1 MDSPRPSTT
10 QPIAIPPAPRKGYML
25 YYLNGQWRQ
34 VRIRDNRS
42 Y

>member
-10 QPIAIPPAPRKGYML
+10 QPIITIPPAPRKGYRL
-25 YYLNGQWRQ
+25 YYLDGKWRQ
-34 VRIRDNRS
+34 VRVKNIS